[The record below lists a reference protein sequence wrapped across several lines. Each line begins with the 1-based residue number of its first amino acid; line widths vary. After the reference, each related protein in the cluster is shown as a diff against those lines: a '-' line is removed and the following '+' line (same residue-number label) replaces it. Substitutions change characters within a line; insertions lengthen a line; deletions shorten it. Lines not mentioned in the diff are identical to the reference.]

1 MQDQFNGNTEK
12 RHPPPHIT
20 GHKVYEMVK
29 DVHVD
34 LNRQEYK
41 SESFMLA
48 KHVAQAFYVTY
59 LENDELSESIMPLM
73 KKSLINLLRFLLLSH

>member
-29 DVHVD
+29 DDHVD
-34 LNRQEYK
+34 LNCQEYK

-48 KHVAQAFYVTY
+48 KHVAQVFYVTY
-59 LENDELSESIMPLM
+59 LENDEL
-73 KKSLINLLRFLLLSH
+73 